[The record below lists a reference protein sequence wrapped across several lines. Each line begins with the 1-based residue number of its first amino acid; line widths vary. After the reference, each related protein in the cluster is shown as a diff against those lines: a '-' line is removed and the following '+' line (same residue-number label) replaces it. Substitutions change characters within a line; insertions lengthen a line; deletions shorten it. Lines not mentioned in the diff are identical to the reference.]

1 MTNYLELLYLI
12 SFTGILAV
20 AYSYLLSG
28 QVISSSPGNNRMQEI
43 AEAIQ
48 IGAKAY
54 LNRQYKTIAIVG
66 IIVLAIVTYFFN
78 YLVGLGYFIGAF
90 LSGVAG
96 YVGMLISVKA
106 NVRTAEA
113 ARSSLQSGLTIAF
126 KSGAITGLLVAGLAL
141 LAITIYYII
150 LINLKVDNREIINA
164 LVALG
169 FGASLISIFAR
180 LGGGIFTKGADVGA
194 DLVGKVEAGIPEDDP
209 RNPAVIADNVGDNVG
224 DCAGMAADLFET
236 YAVTIV
242 ATMVLA
248 SIFSPQDYNLM
259 IYPLAIGGACIIT
272 SIIGT
277 WFVKLGKSK
286 SIMGALYKG
295 FIVTAVT
302 SLLIMYPVTDS
313 IIGIK
318 STYNNNAGAIFT
330 GLDIYICGVVGFVI
344 TGLLIW
350 VTEYYTGTN
359 YRPVKS
365 VAKSSTTGHG
375 TNVIQGLAISMEAT
389 AIPAL
394 IIVAGILYTNSLAGL
409 YGIAI
414 AVTAMLALTGM
425 VVALD
430 AYGPVTDNAGGIAE
444 MSKLPKNVRKTTDA
458 LDAVGNTT
466 KAVTKGYAIG
476 SAGLGALVLFAAY
489 TEDINYFSKVSGSAL
504 EGVDVT
510 FDLSNPFVV
519 TGLLIGGMLPYLFGS
534 MGMQAV
540 GRAGG
545 AVVIEVRRQ
554 FKKIPG
560 IMKGKRKPDYG
571 KLVDLLTKAAI
582 KEMIIPSLLPVLSP
596 IILYFIILQIGGLE
610 AALSSLGAMLL
621 GVIITGLFVA
631 ISMTAGGGAW
641 DNAKKYI
648 EDGNFGGKGS
658 DAHKSAVTGDTVG
671 DPYKDTAGPAVNPM
685 IKITNIVALLLL
697 AVIAH

>member
-28 QVISSSPGNNRMQEI
+28 QIISSSPGNSRMQEI

-66 IIVLAIVTYFFN
+66 LIVLAIVTYFFN

-113 ARSSLQSGLTIAF
+113 ARNSLQSGLTIAF

-150 LINLKVDNREIINA
+150 LINLEVDNREIINA

-259 IYPLAIGGACIIT
+259 IYPLAIGGACIVT

-286 SIMGALYKG
+286 NIMGALYKG
-295 FIVTAVT
+295 FIVTALT
-302 SLLIMYPVTDS
+302 SLLIMYPVTEA
-313 IIGIK
+313 IIGFK
-318 STYNNNAGAIFT
+318 STYNNNAGAIFS
-330 GLDIYICGVVGFVI
+330 GLDLYICGVVGFVI

-350 VTEYYTGTN
+350 VTEYYTGTD
-359 YRPVKS
+359 YRPVKT

-489 TEDINYFSKVSGSAL
+489 TEDIKYFSKVSGSAL

-519 TGLLIGGMLPYLFGS
+519 AGLLIGGMLPYLFGS

-571 KLVDLLTKAAI
+571 RLVDLLTKAAI

-596 IILYFIILQIGGLE
+596 IILYYIIFQIGGME

-631 ISMTAGGGAW
+631 VSMTAGGGAW

-648 EDGNFGGKGS
+648 EDGNYGGKGS
-658 DAHKSAVTGDTVG
+658 EAHKSAVTGDTVG

>member
-28 QVISSSPGNNRMQEI
+28 QIISSSPGNSRMQEI

-78 YLVGLGYFIGAF
+78 YLVGFGYFIGAF

-113 ARSSLQSGLTIAF
+113 ARNSLQSGLTIAF

-259 IYPLAIGGACIIT
+259 IYPLAIGGACIVT

-286 SIMGALYKG
+286 NIMGALYKG
-295 FIVTAVT
+295 FIVTALT
-302 SLLIMYPVTDS
+302 SLIIMYPVTENL
-313 IIGIK
+313 IGLK
-318 STYNNNAGAIFT
+318 STYNNNAGAIFS
-330 GLDIYICGVVGFVI
+330 GLDLYICGVVGFVI

-350 VTEYYTGTN
+350 VTEYYTSTD
-359 YRPVKS
+359 YRPVKT

-519 TGLLIGGMLPYLFGS
+519 AGLLIGGMLPYLFGS

-596 IILYFIILQIGGLE
+596 IILYFIILQIGGME

-631 ISMTAGGGAW
+631 VSMTAGGGAW

-648 EDGNFGGKGS
+648 EDGNYGGKGS
-658 DAHKSAVTGDTVG
+658 EAHKSAVTGDTVG

>member
-1 MTNYLELLYLI
+1 
-12 SFTGILAV
+12 
-20 AYSYLLSG
+20 
-28 QVISSSPGNNRMQEI
+28 
-43 AEAIQ
+43 
-48 IGAKAY
+48 
-54 LNRQYKTIAIVG
+54 
-66 IIVLAIVTYFFN
+66 
-78 YLVGLGYFIGAF
+78 
-90 LSGVAG
+90 
-96 YVGMLISVKA
+96 
-106 NVRTAEA
+106 
-113 ARSSLQSGLTIAF
+113 
-126 KSGAITGLLVAGLAL
+126 
-141 LAITIYYII
+141 
-150 LINLKVDNREIINA
+150 
-164 LVALG
+164 
-169 FGASLISIFAR
+169 
-180 LGGGIFTKGADVGA
+180 
-194 DLVGKVEAGIPEDDP
+194 
-209 RNPAVIADNVGDNVG
+209 
-224 DCAGMAADLFET
+224 MAADLFET

-242 ATMVLA
+242 ATMVLS
-248 SIFSPQDYNLM
+248 SIFFQNDLM
-259 IYPLAIGGACIIT
+259 MMVYPLTIGGACIVT
-272 SIIGT
+272 SILGT
-277 WFVKLGKSK
+277 FFVRLGSSK
-286 SIMGALYKG
+286 NIMLALYKG
-295 FIVTAVT
+295 FIVTAIT
-302 SLLIMYPVTDS
+302 SLLVLYPLTD
-313 IIGIK
+313 
-318 STYNNNAGAIFT
+318 YVL
-330 GLDIYICGVVGFVI
+330 GLDKIYSVGDKEFSGLSLYYCSVIGLVI

-365 VAKSSTTGHG
+365 VASSSTTGHG
-375 TNVIQGLAISMEAT
+375 TNVIQGLAVSMEAT

-394 IIVAGILYTNSLAGL
+394 IIVGGILLTNYIAGL
-409 YGIAI
+409 FGIAI
-414 AVTAMLALTGM
+414 AVTAMLALAGM

-444 MSKLPKNVRKTTDA
+444 MSNLPKNVRKTTDA

-489 TEDINYFSKVSGSAL
+489 TEDIKFFSELPGSKLENVVVS
-504 EGVDVT
+504 

-519 TGLLIGGMLPYLFGS
+519 VGLLVGGMLPYLFGS

-560 IMKGKRKPDYG
+560 IMKRKAKPDYG

-596 IILYFIILQIGGLE
+596 IVLYLVIYQIGGQV

-648 EDGNFGGKGS
+648 EDGNYGGKGS
-658 DAHKSAVTGDTVG
+658 EAHKAAVTGDTVG

-697 AVIAH
+697 AVIAG